1 MSGAGSIAVCFFSTL
16 RLSIHAKTVPIF
28 LCKIDYSSKKGGQR
42 LSFKADPEIPFH
54 TLRPTFLSNP
64 IDPYSLFCKGSG
76 KINLC
81 SIRNTSLKQTKI
93 RISCSPFLAGFFPI
107 PSIKRKAFA
116 VFLYKPVSGSFLRC
130 PDTLPI
136 KPSPKAILTPLL
148 CKDSSKIKQPK
159 PNSFP
164 PVKFSRLPPKQTI
177 RIDCPTACSLSIQA
191 APALKAHLPIH
202 PTTSFLHPSP

>member
-1 MSGAGSIAVCFFSTL
+1 MQKLSRSSFAKSTIPLKREGSAFLLKPIRKFPFTPCVQHSCQIQLIPIPS
-16 RLSIHAKTVPIF
+16 SAK
-28 LCKIDYSSKKGGQR
+28 GQ
-42 LSFKADPEIPFH
+42 E
-54 TLRPTFLSNP
+54 
-64 IDPYSLFCKGSG
+64 

-107 PSIKRKAFA
+107 PFHKKKGFRR
-116 VFLYKPVSGSFLRC
+116 FLYKPASGSFLRC
-130 PDTLPI
+130 PDTLLI

-202 PTTSFLHPSP
+202 PTIPFLHPSP